1 MISLRILSFNGQE
14 NLSEITEEIMQSKSD
29 SLSLLFPRNARIFK
43 QKTDLQKLRNLCDS
57 NAKDIIIVTQNSK
70 ARKEIEAMGIRTL
83 PSLEYAES
91 NQFEQ
96 LLDTQKET
104 TSIENN
110 EETEEHISDKE
121 ILTENKINSIL
132 EKVENK
138 NKIVSSDDVKATL
151 EKLNISHIPIDTR
164 ITKKTNTTQIQHK
177 IISKPV
183 LHAFFL
189 LAGLALFLFGFIIKT
204 VIPEANIT
212 ITPSKKESEMHINAN
227 FLDKEIY
234 PEPELWEEHNG
245 VFMTPLHGNFQFSS
259 RFTNVS
265 KEFNGENAKGSIKII
280 NTTNEDITLRET
292 TKMQF
297 NDNLIIRL
305 PEWTKVPKQ
314 GNVIIE
320 YTMPPKDI
328 YGAIIGERGNKELG
342 EKLTIPGLPENMQK
356 EIYAQVHETFT
367 GGKSVWKY
375 KIQKNDFEK
384 AKIYFK
390 RKAIEFAQREAD
402 KLLEQEKKNS
412 GKNTLR
418 FLSPHYK
425 SLQIEI
431 LEYKFAESEE
441 EFQNLLSK
449 EQGFI
454 DAKMKVRIKIYTYDI
469 EDIITLMELKYKNIA
484 PDDMFLK
491 SINKEILTSSI
502 QNNLTE
508 ESTAKLSFS
517 TRGIYEYSLQPKS
530 DAEKIFIMNIKKEII
545 SINKHEAQNILVNNF
560 KEIATAKITLSPFW
574 LQFLPELPE
583 KINITIKH
591 D

>member
-14 NLSEITEEIMQSKSD
+14 TLSEITEEIMQSKAD
-29 SLSLLFPRNARIFK
+29 SLSLLFPRNAKIFK
-43 QKTDLQKLRNLCDS
+43 QKTDLQRLRNICDS
-57 NAKDIIIVTQNSK
+57 NAKEIIIVTQNSK

-83 PSLEYAES
+83 PSLEYAEN

-96 LLDTQKET
+96 LLDTKKEKT
-104 TSIENN
+104 TTENN
-110 EETEEHISDKE
+110 EETEEHISNTD
-121 ILTENKINSIL
+121 ILIEKKINAIL

-138 NKIVSSDDVKATL
+138 NKIPQSDDVKTTL

-164 ITKKTNTTQIQHK
+164 ITKTTPPIQIQHK

-189 LAGLALFLFGFIIKT
+189 LSGLAMFLFGFIIKT
-204 VIPEANIT
+204 VIPAANIV

-234 PEPELWEEHNG
+234 SEPELWKEHNG

-280 NTTNEDITLRET
+280 NTTDEDITLRKS

-305 PEWTKVPKQ
+305 PEWTKIPKQ
-314 GNVIIE
+314 GNVVIH

-342 EKLTIPGLPENMQK
+342 SKLTIPGLPEEMQK
-356 EIYAQVHETFT
+356 HIYAQVHKTFT

-375 KIQKNDFEK
+375 KIQKDDFEK
-384 AKIYFK
+384 AKRFFK
-390 RKAIEFAQREAD
+390 KEAIEVAQRESD
-402 KLLEQEKKNS
+402 KLLEQEKRDSN
-412 GKNTLR
+412 KNTLR
-418 FLSPHYK
+418 FLSPLYK

-431 LEYKFAESEE
+431 LEYKFAENEE

-454 DAKMKVRIKIYTYDI
+454 DAKMKVRIKIYTYNT
-469 EDIITLMELKYKNIA
+469 EDIITLIELKYKNIA
-484 PDDMFLK
+484 PDEMFLK
-491 SINKEILTSSI
+491 SINNAILTSSI
-502 QNNLTE
+502 QNIVKE
-508 ESTAKLSFS
+508 KSTAKLSFS
-517 TRGIYEYSLQPKS
+517 TRGIYEYSLHPKS
-530 DAEKIFIMNIKKEII
+530 DTEKIFIMNAKKEII
-545 SINKHEAQNILVNNF
+545 STTKNEAQNILINNF
-560 KEIATAKITLSPFW
+560 QEIATAKITLSPFW
-574 LQFLPELPE
+574 VQHLPELPE
-583 KINITIKH
+583 KINITIEHK
-591 D
+591 